1 MSIQT
6 VIDRIRTRPGMYL
19 GSKSITALLHF
30 LNGYQMAEFERDT
43 EKCRKLSLLPLD
55 FGFMHEYVN
64 FRFER
69 RNNMGWCQ
77 NILDV
82 CGGNE
87 EKGLDKFFELY
98 DEFSAIEI
106 RRYIKADLNE
116 ENIKFN
122 DNLFHS
128 YAVRYGLK
136 EPRYPNPKAVYA
148 VELSIG
154 VFVLV
159 VEDDEGVDAEREF
172 YKEINDIMVKVKRNF
187 GIISGWEEVREKN
200 IILLSQ
206 H

>member
-19 GSKSITALLHF
+19 GSKSITALWHF
-30 LNGYQMAEFERDT
+30 LNGYHMAEFERDT

-64 FRFER
+64 FRFDL
-69 RNNMGWCQ
+69 RNNRGWCQ
-77 NILDV
+77 NILDI
-82 CGGNE
+82 CDGNE

-106 RRYIKADLNE
+106 KRYTKAVLNA

-122 DNLFHS
+122 DNMFHS
-128 YAVRYGLK
+128 YAVRYGVK
-136 EPRYPNPKAVYA
+136 EPRFPNPKAVYA

-154 VFVLV
+154 AFVLV

-172 YKEINDIMVKVKRNF
+172 FKEINDILVEAERHF
-187 GIISGWEEVREKN
+187 GKISGWEEVREKN
-200 IILLSQ
+200 INLLK
-206 H
+206 